1 MRRGGRGG
9 GEVLGQ
15 RAEALPCPSA
25 RSVRA
30 PRVHPVPPPACTARA
45 LRVRTAWPLQVIVC
59 PLHARCAV
67 VAWCA
72 CVCISCLIHAHF
84 MAFACPVHAR
94 SAHLLHDPLCAI
106 KCSLLG
112 HCILLVH
119 ALPAR
124 YLHAALHTHC
134 IAIACQLHARCLPFT
149 PHAHLWCTLL
159 LSPPPPAVPHRV
171 QLAVNRRTE
180 EAVAVKI
187 VDMKRAADCPE
198 NIKKEICINKMLN
211 HENVVK
217 FYGHRR
223 EGATQ
228 YLFLEYCSGGE
239 LFDRIGA
246 LQNESV
252 RFACCASERCSV
264 RGAAA
269 PALTPCWRC
278 RAGHWDAGAGGAAL
292 LPAADRWCGE
302 CRGTAPA
309 LRCSAVAAVTSSHP

>member
-1 MRRGGRGG
+1 MTRC
-9 GEVLGQ
+9 VPLS
-15 RAEALPCPSA
+15 APCLDTASCLCMHCLPATCMLL
-25 RSVRA
+25 
-30 PRVHPVPPPACTARA
+30 CT
-45 LRVRTAWPLQVIVC
+45 RTASPLLANCTPAAC
-59 PLHARCAV
+59 PLH
-67 VAWCA
+67 
-72 CVCISCLIHAHF
+72 L
-84 MAFACPVHAR
+84 M
-94 SAHLLHDPLCAI
+94 
-106 KCSLLG
+106 
-112 HCILLVH
+112 
-119 ALPAR
+119 
-124 YLHAALHTHC
+124 HTYG
-134 IAIACQLHARCLPFT
+134 APSSF
-149 PHAHLWCTLL
+149 
-159 LSPPPPAVPHRV
+159 PPPPAVPRRV

-292 LPAADRWCGE
+292 LPAADCWCGE

-309 LRCSAVAAVTSSHP
+309 LWCSAVAAVTPSHP